1 MMNMSGSNIQYH
13 NVRPYIPPIQL
24 TRISSSQMMNS
35 NNNTHITNN
44 NKVIQQFVRL
54 PGQNSNINS
63 NNIVIQPIIMAA
75 NNNKVDN
82 LVQPQK

>member
-24 TRISSSQMMNS
+24 TRISSSQMMMNS
-35 NNNTHITNN
+35 NNN

-54 PGQNSNINS
+54 PVQNNT
-63 NNIVIQPIIMAA
+63 
-75 NNNKVDN
+75 NNNNTVLQPVGYSNKNNVKVVN
-82 LVQPQK
+82 LVH